1 MRSKL
6 QMDHLAFLELR
17 LSDYR
22 QRAVDGKTLR
32 VFPKVYLLL
41 QDVIITSGKS
51 GFVEFAC
58 TFVSLASGR
67 QYYPVLGMLG
77 SAQCRST
84 NQDKSALVLSMCC
97 NMAISRCSNVRNANI
112 ADFEIKACR
121 SGSGVNSGNFSSE
134 NFWIFLGS
142 PKAFRSCRN

>member
-1 MRSKL
+1 MNLGLPSARRRWQNSASVSQGL
-6 QMDHLAFLELR
+6 SSSARRDNYLR
-17 LSDYR
+17 QIRICRICLYVCFFG
-22 QRAVDGKTLR
+22 QWTVH
-32 VFPKVYLLL
+32 
-41 QDVIITSGKS
+41 
-51 GFVEFAC
+51 
-58 TFVSLASGR
+58 
-67 QYYPVLGMLG
+67 PVLGTLG

-84 NQDKSALVLSMCC
+84 NQYKSALVLSMCC

-142 PKAFRSCRN
+142 PKAFRSCRY